1 MNNVVYHFF
10 ILSLFFGQLSR
21 SHAQTEDSVS
31 LDEMIGQMV
40 MVGLNKYTQSKQKE
54 LTLQAIQD
62 GKISGIILFEKD
74 LEKSNTKENLA
85 KLVWELQQ
93 GAPTPLFM
101 AIDEEGGKV
110 NRLKPKYGF
119 PKTVTAEYLGELNVL
134 DSTAYYA
141 EATATTLRKFGFNV
155 NFAPTVDIDINPEN
169 PVIGGYGR
177 SYSSDPLVVSSHAK
191 KVIEA
196 HDEQQVATV
205 LKHFPG
211 HGSSAS
217 DTHLGIADV
226 SNTWQFEELFP
237 YKFLL
242 DSGKVRAIMSSHIVN
257 RSLDEKL
264 LPATLSDKIIDG
276 ILRKHL
282 DFNGVVFSDD
292 MHMGAITQHYG
303 FEDAVI
309 LAINAGVDV
318 LVFSNNI
325 SLNDTT
331 NAGGLHDIIK
341 RAVLDGRIEKT
352 QIEASYQR
360 VMSLKSS
367 LGLLTASYK
376 PQLKEMLEID

>member
-1 MNNVVYHFF
+1 MNRFLLRSIF
-10 ILSLFFGQLSR
+10 LSLFLTLQIVGL
-21 SHAQTEDSVS
+21 AQQTDSVS

-40 MVGLNKYTQSKQKE
+40 MVGLNKFKE
-54 LTLQAIQD
+54 PQQRESTLEAIRA

-85 KLVWELQQ
+85 QLIWELQQ
-93 GAPTPLFM
+93 EAATPLFI

-119 PKTVTAEYLGELNVL
+119 PKTVTAEYLGSLNDL
-134 DSTAYYA
+134 DSTSYYA
-141 EATATTLRKFGFNV
+141 EATATNLKNFGFNV
-155 NFAPTVDIDINPEN
+155 NFAPTVDVDINAEN

-177 SYSSDPLVVSSHAK
+177 SYSPDPLIVSSHAQ

-196 HDEQQVATV
+196 HDVQQVATV

-237 YKFLL
+237 YKSLL

-264 LPATLSDKIIDG
+264 LPATLSKKIIDG
-276 ILRKHL
+276 ILREHL
-282 DFNGVVFSDD
+282 GFDGVVFSDD

-303 FEDAVI
+303 FEDAVV

-325 SLNDTT
+325 TLDDITS
-331 NAGGLHDIIK
+331 AGGLHSLIK
-341 RAVLDGRIEKT
+341 EAVLDGKIERSQIKSSYNRI
-352 QIEASYQR
+352 
-360 VMSLKSS
+360 MSLKSS
-367 LGLLTASYK
+367 LGLLEDSYK
-376 PQLKEMLEID
+376 TQLKENLKID